1 MFDGYWRDPDRTLD
15 AYRKLW
21 YHTGDT
27 ARRRPSGEL
36 EFVDR
41 KSDSMRRRGENVS
54 SMELEAS
61 ISAHPAIAEVAVHA
75 VPSEQ
80 TEDDIKAWIVLTPGA
95 QVSLDELFEYL
106 RMTLPY
112 FAIPRYIEILD
123 ALPKNA
129 VGRVMK
135 HILRERA
142 NSADTIDF
150 DHLGFS
156 VAPAERRN
164 R

>member
-15 AYRKLW
+15 AYRGLW
-21 YHTGDT
+21 YHSGDT

-41 KSDSMRRRGENVS
+41 KSDSMRRRGENIS
-54 SMELEAS
+54 STELEAS
-61 ISAHPAIAEVAVHA
+61 ISAHPAVADVTVHA

-80 TEDDIKAWIVLTPGA
+80 TEDDIKAWIVLAPGPQISSA
-95 QVSLDELFEYL
+95 ELFEYF

-112 FAIPRYIEILD
+112 FAIPRYIEFLD

-135 HILRERA
+135 HVLRERG
-142 NSADTIDF
+142 NSASTVDF
-150 DHLGFS
+150 DQLGLS
-156 VAPAERRN
+156 VAPAERRS